1 MPPKAAKAKAKAAA
15 KPSNSTLR
23 PDATKPREP
32 CSWGMRFAVPLE
44 APNGEWRAS
53 IDDVRTMVQH
63 VHKQLNVQFPD
74 DDYFISLLGT
84 GKLAGKV
91 SKAWEKKGLAG
102 LVVILGCAKIR
113 EPHINALRYG
123 PQTDNA
129 LVRKLCQSIIEISND
144 QAVEDCTDVLD
155 EEVRGGTFYWFSKDF
170 GGTQREHYET
180 IVQEHRAWAHIGAT
194 RYDAS
199 TDIVNAEKEMR
210 EMSEKHG
217 DADPAKWKWG
227 AGTPCSDVFEAGEAK
242 RKYEELS
249 AKVAVFTAFRDESG
263 ARSTQSAS
271 RAGDKQETHGPRERS
286 RSPRAPSGADR
297 YMKDSQEFFKA
308 YKKRGGK
315 CSFDAFT
322 ALLRAFYEH
331 TLNSHVWGENSEIS
345 QKNDNGLWLHPS
357 RDAAEA
363 AWAEQTGQTPQ
374 EFCRVFYVLDSVH
387 AYT

>member
-1 MPPKAAKAKAKAAA
+1 MRR
-15 KPSNSTLR
+15 KP
-23 PDATKPREP
+23 
-32 CSWGMRFAVPLE
+32 CMWGVRFAVPLT
-44 APNGEWRAS
+44 APNGGWRAS
-53 IDDVRTMVQH
+53 MDDVRAMVQH
-63 VHKQLNVQFPD
+63 VHKELKVQFPA
-74 DDYFISLLGT
+74 DDYFMNLLGV

-91 SKAWEKKGLAG
+91 PKAWVEKGLAG
-102 LVVILGCAKIR
+102 PVVILGCAKIR
-113 EPHINALRYG
+113 EPHIDALRYG

-129 LVRKLCQSIIEISND
+129 IVRKLCHSTTEIGNR
-144 QAVEDCTDVLD
+144 AAKDCTDVLD

-271 RAGDKQETHGPRERS
+271 SAGDKQETHGPRERS

-297 YMKDSQEFFKA
+297 YMKDSQEFFNA

-315 CSFDAFT
+315 CSFDAF
-322 ALLRAFYEH
+322 AELLRAFYEH
-331 TLNSHVWGENSEIS
+331 TLNSHVWGECSEFS
-345 QKNDNGLWLHPS
+345 QKNDDGLWLHPS

-363 AWAEQTGQTPQ
+363 AWAEQTCQRPQ
-374 EFCRVFYVLDSVH
+374 EFRRVFDAVDSVH
-387 AYT
+387 AYS